1 MSEGTLAAAR
11 AGDERAFGELVAPY
25 RRELRALCYRMS
37 GSIHDADDLLQ
48 EVLLRAWKGLAA
60 FKAEASVRTWL
71 YRITVNTCLTALAAK
86 KRRALPTELGPA
98 GDVATPMVPLY
109 EPIWIEPCP
118 EDLYADPQ
126 PTAETRYGLRESVAL
141 AFLTALQVLPA
152 RQRALVLLHDVL
164 GWSAAEC
171 AELLELSPAGV
182 NSALQRAR
190 ETLEAR
196 PRTRRHDDAAL
207 RALHERYVRAWEA
220 ADLGALVAL
229 LHEDATLAMPP
240 IPVWLCGAKALE
252 QSMAAMVFATAVPGT
267 FHIRATRAN
276 GEPALAIYR
285 RDEASGESRP
295 FALQLLGTR
304 DGKIDSI
311 VAFLDPSLF
320 VAFGL
325 PASERGE

>member
-1 MSEGTLAAAR
+1 MLTAAR
-11 AGDERAFGELVAPY
+11 AGDERAFEELVMPH

-37 GSIHDADDLLQ
+37 GSIHDADDLIQ

-60 FKAEASVRTWL
+60 FKGDASVRTWL
-71 YRITVNTCLTALAAK
+71 YKITVNTCLTALAAK
-86 KRRALPTELGPA
+86 KRRALPNELGPA

-118 EDLYADPQ
+118 EELYADPQ
-126 PTAETRYGLRESVAL
+126 PTAETRYGMRESVAL

-164 GWSAAEC
+164 GWSATEC
-171 AELLELSPAGV
+171 AELLEISSAGV

-190 ETLEAR
+190 ETLEAKPR
-196 PRTRRHDDAAL
+196 PRHRDDAAL
-207 RALHERYVRAWEA
+207 RSLHERYVRAWEA
-220 ADLGALVAL
+220 ADLAALVAL

-240 IPVWLCGAKALE
+240 IPVWLCGARALE
-252 QSMAAMVFATAVPGT
+252 QSMAAMVFASAVPGT
-267 FHIRATRAN
+267 FRIRATHAN

-285 RDEASGESRP
+285 RDDATNELRP

-304 DGKIDSI
+304 DDKIDSI

-320 VAFGL
+320 AFFGL
-325 PASERGE
+325 PASDHDE